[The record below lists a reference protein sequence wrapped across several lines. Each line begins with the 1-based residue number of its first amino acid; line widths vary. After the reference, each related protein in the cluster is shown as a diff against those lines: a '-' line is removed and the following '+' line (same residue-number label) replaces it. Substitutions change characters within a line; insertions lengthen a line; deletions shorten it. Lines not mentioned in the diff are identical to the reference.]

1 MKMKYPVFLLLAL
14 GAAACVRPAQTDI
27 PSDARRVELVC
38 RIDDRVETRAD
49 GDPVPF
55 TNNNSLGLFICDHS
69 DADPNPFTPHA
80 AGYTNISAYK
90 GSGANDWSFRYGG
103 YGSSLSTLY
112 IRVKKDDITDEPILT
127 DFFAYAPYTDGIT
140 NPHSIPFNL
149 TGANSIKDPLWCIE
163 NASPTINK
171 LINISEVAGET
182 LTVPLTFRHALA
194 QIACVVTIK
203 NTQYLHPDGD
213 GNAVWPGLGITLNK
227 ANPGA
232 HLYYSG
238 RMDAFDGRL
247 FSLYETS
254 SLGLNGINYST
265 TSVDTPTKTAYTQF
279 VPTQAGEDYADGD
292 LEFHFSIG
300 GQNSP
305 VVFPLLREHLRHG
318 TSDVYGFQAGYRYT
332 FRFVIDNY
340 VHFSGLTIG
349 TWEDV
354 EVPLYEI
361 EI

>member
-55 TNNNSLGLFICDHS
+55 TYNNSLGLFICDHS

-103 YGSSLSTLY
+103 YNNSLSSLY
-112 IRVKKDDITDEPILT
+112 IRVKKDDETDEPILT

-194 QIACVVTIK
+194 QIACEVTIR

-213 GNAVWPGLGITLNK
+213 GRAVWPNVAMSLVK
-227 ANPGA
+227 ANPNA
-232 HLYYSG
+232 HLYTSG
-238 RMDAFDGRL
+238 SMDGFDG
-247 FSLYETS
+247 SLKR
-254 SLGLNGINYST
+254 LNGA
-265 TSVDTPTKTAYTQF
+265 TSITLGSVGYYNNPSSPTQTAYTQF
-279 VPTQAGEDYADGD
+279 VPTQPGEDYADGD
-292 LEFHFSIG
+292 YEFHFRIG
-300 GQNSP
+300 DLDSP
-305 VVFPLLREHLRHG
+305 VTFPLLREHIRHG
-318 TSDVYGFQAGYRYT
+318 TSDVYGFQPGYRYT
-332 FRFVIDNY
+332 FHFIIDNY
-340 VHFSGLTIG
+340 VHFSGLTFG

-354 EVPLYEI
+354 ETPLYEI